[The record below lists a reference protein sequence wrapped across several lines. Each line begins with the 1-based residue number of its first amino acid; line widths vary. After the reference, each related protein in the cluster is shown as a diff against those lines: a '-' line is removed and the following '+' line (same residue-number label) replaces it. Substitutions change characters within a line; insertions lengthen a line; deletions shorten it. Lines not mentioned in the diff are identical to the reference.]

1 MRGQAC
7 LQVMRHKVA
16 LLRLLRAGRDF
27 DTLHLCAR
35 LGMWCFLRDDLWSTD
50 SFGGGVRSTGRKRG
64 SMSTM
69 MCAFCP
75 GRKSKVDESR
85 SRAVMSGVLYS
96 YAMCDAGG
104 GAPEDVSCYL

>member
-7 LQVMRHKVA
+7 LKVMRHKVA

-27 DTLHLCAR
+27 DTFAFVCSV
-35 LGMWCFLRDDLWSTD
+35 GNVVPLRDDLWSAD

-69 MCAFCP
+69 MCASVQV
-75 GRKSKVDESR
+75 GNRMWTTKR
-85 SRAVMSGVLYS
+85 VLS
-96 YAMCDAGG
+96 
-104 GAPEDVSCYL
+104 